1 MCDIIGMQNSIPI
14 TMLDIYMYSTFEFE
28 NYVNYAGS
36 KTHNMMPITG
46 PRFENYVNYAGSK
59 TLMLVQVRQEQF
71 ENYVNYA
78 GSKTTF
84 FLQKN

>member
-36 KTHNMMPITG
+36 KTGTFLSKTVKS
-46 PRFENYVNYAGSK
+46 FENYVNYAGSK
-59 TLMLVQVRQEQF
+59 TLVFSLPLLTKF

-78 GSKTTF
+78 GSKTDKKT
-84 FLQKN
+84 